1 MFALVFETAQH
12 SSNPF
17 IGDTATPAVRTT
29 RQSPI
34 EHPIRN
40 DEGYNS
46 MVREMDELLDADY
59 PDGSAG
65 DDRLELLSV
74 LVQAYEAE
82 HEPMPSL
89 PSPQAVVKFMAQ
101 QKGVGPGV
109 LARLMGGRSRLSDFM
124 KEKRELSRAQIKAL
138 RDALGIPT
146 DLLIGLL
153 VVVLSSTSLVIG

>member
-1 MFALVFETAQH
+1 MLGTA
-12 SSNPF
+12 
-17 IGDTATPAVRTT
+17 TATPAVRKT

-40 DEGYNS
+40 DEEYNAI
-46 MVREMDELLDADY
+46 VREMDELLDGDY
-59 PDGSAG
+59 PEGSAE
-65 DDRLELLSV
+65 DDLLELLSL

-82 HEPMPSL
+82 HEPMPNL
-89 PSPQAVVKFMAQ
+89 PSPQAVVKFMAE

-138 RDALGIPT
+138 RDALGIPA

-153 VVVLSSTSLVIG
+153 VAFVLAAHFVVG

>member
-1 MFALVFETAQH
+1 M
-12 SSNPF
+12 S
-17 IGDTATPAVRTT
+17 GTATGTPAARKT

-40 DEGYNS
+40 DEEYNAF
-46 MVREMDELLDADY
+46 VREMDELLDGDY
-59 PDGSAG
+59 PEGSAE
-65 DDRLELLSV
+65 DNRLELLSV

-82 HEPMPSL
+82 HEPKPNL
-89 PSPQAVVKFMAQ
+89 PSPQAVVRFMAE

-124 KEKRELSRAQIKAL
+124 KEKRELSRTQIKAL
-138 RDALGIPT
+138 RDALGIPA

-153 VVVLSSTSLVIG
+153 VTFVTAAHFIG

>member
-1 MFALVFETAQH
+1 MSGRA
-12 SSNPF
+12 
-17 IGDTATPAVRTT
+17 TATPAVRKT

-40 DEGYNS
+40 DEEYNAI
-46 MVREMDELLDADY
+46 VREMDELLDGDY
-59 PDGSAG
+59 PEGSAD
-65 DDRLELLSV
+65 DDRFELLSV

-82 HEPMPSL
+82 HEPMPNLS
-89 PSPQAVVKFMAQ
+89 SPQAVVKFMAE

-124 KEKRELSRAQIKAL
+124 TGKRELSRKQIKAL
-138 RDALGIPT
+138 RDALGIPA

-153 VVVLSSTSLVIG
+153 VAFVSTAHLVV

>member
-1 MFALVFETAQH
+1 MSGIA
-12 SSNPF
+12 
-17 IGDTATPAVRTT
+17 TATPAVRKT

-40 DEGYNS
+40 DEEYNAI
-46 MVREMDELLDADY
+46 VREMDELLDGDY
-59 PDGSAG
+59 PEGSAD

-82 HEPMPSL
+82 HEPRPNL
-89 PSPQAVVKFMAQ
+89 PSPQAVVKFMAE

-124 KEKRELSRAQIKAL
+124 KEKRELSRTQIKAL
-138 RDALGIPT
+138 RDALGIPA

-153 VVVLSSTSLVIG
+153 VAFVSAAHLVV